1 MAGRAGVPNVHL
13 NAGPHRQTPKTHT
26 QELITMAETLSLLEF
41 IQKLFSNEDGVRDLF
56 RENPDQTLADNGLA
70 DLTEDDVQDALVLV
84 DDSQT
89 ADFSRNYDTGGN
101 SIDFSDSNFGSRNSF
116 DNDRDRDNDD
126 DGDGGGHKAAVEHLS
141 RFITNNFV
149 DDRDTTVDNS
159 VNQQIDTA
167 GGDFDQ
173 DIDIDSNVASGDGAV
188 AADDI
193 TNSDVVTGDGNV
205 VGDENVVGDGNVTG
219 DNAQVVSGDDNTTSF
234 GEGDATST
242 EVDGDVTVGD
252 GGSFS
257 SGSGDTV
264 IDNSDNSTD
273 IEDSGNVDN
282 SVNDSGNLGIEDS
295 FQDNSE
301 NDIDSSTQDNDD
313 NSSSVETRVDES
325 EDVDVVN

>member
-13 NAGPHRQTPKTHT
+13 NAGPHRQTPKPHN

-101 SIDFSDSNFGSRNSF
+101 SIDFSNANLGSRNSF
-116 DNDRDRDNDD
+116 DNDRDHDD

-159 VNQQIDTA
+159 VNQQIDTD

-193 TNSDVVTGDGNV
+193 TDSNVVTGD
-205 VGDENVVGDGNVTG
+205 DNVVGDGNVIGDDNVTG
-219 DNAQVVSGDDNTTSF
+219 DNNDVVSGDGNTTSF
-234 GEGDATST
+234 GDGDATST
-242 EVDGDVTVGD
+242 DIGGDVRIGD

-257 SGSGDTV
+257 SGSGDTT
-264 IDNSDNSTD
+264 IDNSDNSVD
-273 IEDSGNVDN
+273 IEDSFNQDN
-282 SVNDSGNLGIEDS
+282 STNDSNNVEIDDS
-295 FQDNSE
+295 FQDNSD
-301 NDIDSSTQDNDD
+301 NDIDNSSQDNDD
-313 NSSSVETRVDES
+313 NSSSVRTEVSDS
-325 EDVDVVN
+325 EDVEIDN

>member
-1 MAGRAGVPNVHL
+1 
-13 NAGPHRQTPKTHT
+13 
-26 QELITMAETLSLLEF
+26 MAETLSLLEF

-101 SIDFSDSNFGSRNSF
+101 SIDFSNANLGSRNSF
-116 DNDRDRDNDD
+116 DNDNDRDHDD

-159 VNQQIDTA
+159 INQQIDTD

-173 DIDIDSNVASGDGAV
+173 DIDVDSNVASGDGAV

-193 TNSDVVTGDGNV
+193 TDSNVVTGDDNVVGDGNV
-205 VGDENVVGDGNVTG
+205 VGDDNVTG
-219 DNAQVVSGDDNTTSF
+219 DNARVVSGDGNTTSF

-242 EVDGDVTVGD
+242 DIGGDVRVGD

-257 SGSGDTV
+257 SGSGDTD
-264 IDNSDNSTD
+264 IDNSDNSVDIDDSFNTD
-273 IEDSGNVDN
+273 RSTNDSGNVNID
-282 SVNDSGNLGIEDS
+282 DS
-295 FQDNSE
+295 FQDNSDT
-301 NDIDSSTQDNDD
+301 DIDQSREDNDD
-313 NSSSVETRVDES
+313 ISSTVRTQVEDS
-325 EDVDVVN
+325 EDVDIDN

>member
-1 MAGRAGVPNVHL
+1 
-13 NAGPHRQTPKTHT
+13 
-26 QELITMAETLSLLEF
+26 MAETLSLLEF

-70 DLTEDDVQDALVLV
+70 DLTEDDVQDSLVLV

-101 SIDFSDSNFGSRNSF
+101 SIDFSNANLGSRTSF
-116 DNDRDRDNDD
+116 DNDRDHDHDHD
-126 DGDGGGHKAAVEHLS
+126 EDGDGGGHKAAVEHLS

-159 VNQQIDTA
+159 INQQIDTD

-193 TNSDVVTGDGNV
+193 TNSDVVTGDDNV
-205 VGDENVVGDGNVTG
+205 VGDDNVTG
-219 DNAQVVSGDDNTTSF
+219 DDNVIGDDNEVVSGDDNTTSF
-234 GEGDATST
+234 GDGDATST
-242 EVDGDVTVGD
+242 DIGGDVTVDD
-252 GGSFS
+252 GSSFS

-273 IEDSGNVDN
+273 IQDSGNVDN
-282 SVNDSGNLGIEDS
+282 SINDSGNLDIDDS

-301 NDIDSSTQDNDD
+301 TDIDASTQDNDD
-313 NSSSVETRVDES
+313 LSTTVENRVDES
-325 EDVDVVN
+325 EDVDITN